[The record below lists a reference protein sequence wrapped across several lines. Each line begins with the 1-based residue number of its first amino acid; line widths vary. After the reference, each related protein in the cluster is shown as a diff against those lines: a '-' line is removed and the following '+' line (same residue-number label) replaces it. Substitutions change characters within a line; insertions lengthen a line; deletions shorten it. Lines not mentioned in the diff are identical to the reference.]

1 MRWDKLCIQD
11 ISWNNIVI
19 ISDWLLMFG
28 EYQNIMIFLPRMN
41 QNDPLQKKENWVLGN
56 THN

>member
-41 QNDPLQKKENWVLGN
+41 QNDPLQKKEN
-56 THN
+56 